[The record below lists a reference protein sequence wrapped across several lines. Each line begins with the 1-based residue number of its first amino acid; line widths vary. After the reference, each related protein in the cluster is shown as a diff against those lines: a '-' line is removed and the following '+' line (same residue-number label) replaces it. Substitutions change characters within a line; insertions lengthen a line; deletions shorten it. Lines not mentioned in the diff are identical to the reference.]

1 MNLSIQEINM
11 EVEDLDSTINH
22 FNWTA
27 EEMFEAAKDRQCWKC
42 RVMLGVLCLCPHCGA
57 TN

>member
-1 MNLSIQEINM
+1 M